1 MKTMPYFLLLLFFVN
16 GCAYVPTHTERE
28 SLENYKKISAEAD
41 EKRRPTDV
49 SNDIVNNIDSII
61 AVIEDECVGENLRYY
76 FNPECSAHHMIVTKR
91 GSHLKE
97 SIEKHLNWL
106 DADLIKEFNLD
117 QNEVEWVRSFEKK
130 QTIETLIFLTELK
143 LGILKS
149 HAGKA

>member
-1 MKTMPYFLLLLFFVN
+1 
-16 GCAYVPTHTERE
+16 
-28 SLENYKKISAEAD
+28 
-41 EKRRPTDV
+41 
-49 SNDIVNNIDSII
+49 
-61 AVIEDECVGENLRYY
+61 
-76 FNPECSAHHMIVTKR
+76 MIVTKR

>member
-1 MKTMPYFLLLLFFVN
+1 
-16 GCAYVPTHTERE
+16 
-28 SLENYKKISAEAD
+28 
-41 EKRRPTDV
+41 
-49 SNDIVNNIDSII
+49 
-61 AVIEDECVGENLRYY
+61 
-76 FNPECSAHHMIVTKR
+76 MIVTKR

-130 QTIETLIFLTELK
+130 QTIETLIFLTEWK